1 MKKILSLV
9 MFVSLIVL
17 AGCGGQQKSETP
29 APAAA
34 PAETA
39 PAQQAAQPAQPA
51 AVKETAAPSAPSAAT
66 TETAALTAETL
77 VGTKWQAGPYTLEF
91 QANGVLVLNNDTQG
105 TWSVEGNAVKVSA
118 GDKSYTAE
126 IKGDKLFYGG
136 MPLSRLN

>member
-9 MFVSLIVL
+9 VFAALTVL
-17 AGCGGQQKSETP
+17 VACGGQQKSETAAP
-29 APAAA
+29 APAPAEQQTQPAAVTETPA
-34 PAETA
+34 PAET
-39 PAQQAAQPAQPA
+39 PAQAA
-51 AVKETAAPSAPSAAT
+51 EAP
-66 TETAALTAETL
+66 ALTAETL

-105 TWSVEGNAVKVSA
+105 TWSVEGNSVKVSA

>member
-39 PAQQAAQPAQPA
+39 PAQQEAQPA
-51 AVKETAAPSAPSAAT
+51 AITDSAPPAAT

>member
-17 AGCGGQQKSETP
+17 AGCGGQQKSQTP

-34 PAETA
+34 PAKTA
-39 PAQQAAQPAQPA
+39 PAQQAAQPA
-51 AVKETAAPSAPSAAT
+51 AVTETAAPAAPPATT